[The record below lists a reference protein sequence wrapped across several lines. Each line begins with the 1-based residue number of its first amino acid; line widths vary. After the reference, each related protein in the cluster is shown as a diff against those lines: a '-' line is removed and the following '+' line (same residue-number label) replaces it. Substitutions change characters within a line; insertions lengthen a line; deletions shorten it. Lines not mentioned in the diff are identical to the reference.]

1 MKKKTR
7 NPEPRKRGPKPETLK
22 LEGPWEKA
30 VGKAVRK
37 PPVEPSPVT
46 SKIREK

>member
-1 MKKKTR
+1 MKKKTKKSA
-7 NPEPRKRGPKPETLK
+7 PKKRGPKAETLK

-37 PPVEPSPVT
+37 PPPQ
-46 SKIREK
+46 RRA